1 MEHCLDSVEALL
13 RQLATQLAD
22 GADGALELEARL
34 GYINPADCSFRPG
47 VPPAV
52 FDRLLRAFELND
64 SWAATTDFA
73 ESRDVAHRCRT
84 GDRLVRTTTGPDGV
98 THCVKTVLGRAALCA
113 TGQRVTAAGSALDV
127 RVSLAREELVLSRDL
142 PAHACPE
149 WVRVKQRRS
158 FTWGAW
164 RWDFTR
170 VWQAATFLEA
180 DAAVATQPP
189 LLEVELELARPGA
202 YLGDACL
209 GQPPRTPR
217 HAAESLLLKLHDM
230 LAPLADDP
238 TLAYYPPEHF
248 TQ

>member
-1 MEHCLDSVEALL
+1 MEHCLESVEALVS
-13 RQLATQLAD
+13 QLCAALAD

-34 GYINPADCSFRPG
+34 GYINPVDCKFRPG
-47 VPPAV
+47 VPPDV
-52 FDRLLRAFELND
+52 FDRLLRAFELNG
-64 SWAATTDFA
+64 SWAATTEFA
-73 ESRDVAHRCRT
+73 ESRDVAHRV
-84 GDRLVRTTTGPDGV
+84 GDRLVRTTTAPDGV

-113 TGQRVTAAGSALDV
+113 TGQRVTAAGAALDV

-142 PAHACPE
+142 PPYVEPE

-158 FTWGAW
+158 FSWGAW

-189 LLEVELELARPGA
+189 VLEVELELARPEA
-202 YLGDACL
+202 YLGTPGPSA
-209 GQPPRTPR
+209 RSPR